1 MARPLRI
8 QYPGA
13 LYHVTNRG
21 NDRKRIFK
29 DDADRRMFLQIL
41 FQSIDTYSIT
51 LHSFVLMKNHW
62 HFLVETPLGNL
73 SDFMRHFNITYTSHY
88 NRRHNRSGHLYQG
101 RYKSFLVEMESYL
114 SAVSRY
120 IHLNPVRI
128 GTIKRKESEYQLRY
142 LWNYQW
148 SSLPGYIGGL
158 KERLR
163 FVECTAVLEEYGGD
177 NHIGRMGYKKQISED
192 LVAGLAIREKIV
204 GQSVLGDGNF
214 VSWVKETFLEE
225 ERNREIP
232 AVRKVHSY
240 LSKDTVLSFLESE
253 AGMTSPLTEIGYNK
267 QIVMTM
273 LYKYVGLNNREIGT
287 LLGIDYS
294 TVSQGRKRLRERIA
308 RDKKVKRRV
317 DKIERDLSR
326 IKI

>member
-13 LYHVTNRG
+13 LYHVTSRG

-29 DDADRRMFLQIL
+29 DNADRSVFLQIL

-51 LHSFVLMKNHW
+51 LHSYVLMKNHW

-73 SDFMRHFNITYTSHY
+73 ADFMRHFNITYTSHY
-88 NRRHNRSGHLYQG
+88 NRRHNRVGHLYQG
-101 RYKSFLVEMESYL
+101 RYQSFLVEMESYL

-128 GTIKRKESEYQLRY
+128 AGIKRKEPEHQLRY
-142 LWNYQW
+142 LWDYQW
-148 SSLPGYIGGL
+148 SSLPGYVDL
-158 KERLR
+158 EKRLN
-163 FVECTAVLEEYGGD
+163 FMECAVVLEEYGGD
-177 NHIGRMGYKKQISED
+177 NYTGRMGYKKQISED
-192 LVAGLAIREKIV
+192 LLAGLVIRENIV
-204 GQSVLGDGNF
+204 GQSILGDKSF

-225 ERNREIP
+225 ERDRERP
-232 AVRKVHSY
+232 DVRKVHSY
-240 LSKDTVLSFLESE
+240 LSRDTVLFFLEKKV
-253 AGMTSPLTEIGYNK
+253 GMKSPLAEIGSNR

-273 LYKYVGLNNREIGT
+273 LYKFAGFNNREIGD

-294 TVSQGRKRLRERIA
+294 TVSQGRKRLRERVA
-308 RDKKVKRRV
+308 GDKKVKSQV
-317 DKIERDLSR
+317 DKIEQGLSQ

>member
-128 GTIKRKESEYQLRY
+128 GTIKRKEPEYQLRY

>member
-41 FQSIDTYSIT
+41 FQSIDTYSIS

-128 GTIKRKESEYQLRY
+128 SAIKQEETEYQLRY

-148 SSLPGYIGGL
+148 SSLPGYVDL
-158 KERLR
+158 KQRQH
-163 FVECTAVLEEYGGD
+163 FVECTGVLEEYGGD
-177 NHIGRMGYKKQISED
+177 NHIGRIGYKKQISDD
-192 LVAGLAIREKIV
+192 LVAGLVIREKIV
-204 GQSVLGDGNF
+204 GQSVLGGESF
-214 VSWVKETFLEE
+214 VSWVKGTFLEE
-225 ERNREIP
+225 ERDRERP
-232 AVRKVHSY
+232 DVQKVYSY
-240 LSKDTVLSFLESE
+240 LSKDAVLSFLETK
-253 AGMTSPLTEIGYNK
+253 AGMESPLTEIGYNK

-273 LYKYVGLNNREIGT
+273 LYKYAGLNNREIGE

-308 RDKKVKRRV
+308 GDKKVKRRV
-317 DKIERDLSR
+317 DKIERGLSR

>member
-29 DDADRRMFLQIL
+29 DDADRRSFLQIL

-73 SDFMRHFNITYTSHY
+73 ANFMRHFNITYTSHY
-88 NRRHNRSGHLYQG
+88 NRRHNRVGHLYQG
-101 RYKSFLVEMESYL
+101 RYQSFLVEMESYL
-114 SAVSRY
+114 SSVSRY

-128 GTIKRKESEYQLRY
+128 AEIKRKEPEYQLRY
-142 LWNYQW
+142 LWDYQW
-148 SSLPGYIGGL
+148 SSLPGYVDL
-158 KERLR
+158 KKRLY
-163 FVECTAVLEEYGGD
+163 FMECAAVLEEYGGD
-177 NHIGRMGYKKQISED
+177 NHTGRMRYKKLISED
-192 LVAGLAIREKIV
+192 LVAGLAIRENIV
-204 GQSVLGDGNF
+204 GQSILGDESF

-225 ERNREIP
+225 ERDRERP
-232 AVRKVHSY
+232 GVRKVHSY
-240 LSKDTVLSFLESE
+240 LSKDTVLSLLEKK
-253 AGMTSPLTEIGYNK
+253 AGMKSPLAEIGSNK

-273 LYKYVGLNNREIGT
+273 LYKYAGLNNREIGD

-294 TVSQGRKRLRERIA
+294 TVSQGRKRLRERVA
-308 RDKKVKRRV
+308 RDKKVKKQV
-317 DKIERDLSR
+317 DKIEQGLSR